1 MRRLHNRRQVQDHDG
16 YFDNRRFIIKQVYSF
31 ERKFIYRLIDRER
44 VNKMKIKM
52 RHKLIPAVIM
62 LLVAAITMSTASYAW
77 FTMSNRVEVTDIQ
90 LSVVAPTNLLIK
102 NSTAATSAYGNSVQ
116 ITANPTTGRLNH
128 ASSVYGESFFTV
140 AAEDADEYIAV
151 DGTVTGT
158 PTLIA
163 ATTSVADATD
173 GYYIDFSL
181 DLLNTGET
189 AVTVGIDNV
198 VITSIGTSAAGT
210 TDIVK
215 VVRFAVL
222 QGGAAYEGLYVYDE
236 TEAAQSTLAYATET
250 TTSAQTKIVSDDEI
264 FTVAGGGVVAN
275 DAPKT
280 TVVIRVWI
288 EGQDLE
294 CITANSDSTF
304 GIAFDFVVK

>member
-1 MRRLHNRRQVQDHDG
+1 
-16 YFDNRRFIIKQVYSF
+16 
-31 ERKFIYRLIDRER
+31 
-44 VNKMKIKM
+44 MKIKM

-90 LSVVAPTNLLIK
+90 LSVVAPTNILIK
-102 NSTAATSAYGNSVQ
+102 NTAAATSTYGNSVQ

-128 ASSVYGESFFTV
+128 ASSVNGEDFFTV
-140 AAEDADEYIAV
+140 ADDDADEYIAV

-158 PTLIA
+158 PTLTST
-163 ATTSVADATD
+163 TTSVADTID

-181 DLLNTGET
+181 DLINTGENS
-189 AVTVGIDNV
+189 VQVGIDNV

-215 VVRFAVL
+215 AVRFAVL
-222 QGGAAYEGLYVYDE
+222 QGSSAYPGLYVVDDSAE
-236 TEAAQSTLAYATET
+236 IVEVTEAYNTATT
-250 TTSAQTKIVSDDEI
+250 VSAQTKIVSDDDI
-264 FTVAGGGVVAN
+264 FTVVGGGVVAN

-288 EGQDLE
+288 EGQDAQ